1 MSQKRSLSFFNRK
14 KEKLIPKTQ
23 PPNQDLAMKIIE
35 KEIELEKNWDVV
47 VIHELMTLYSKII
60 ELYEQQ
66 NNPKYSDFQ
75 DRMHK
80 MLMKPEVISALQ
92 KVNCT
97 KGSKTERPMRSQP
110 VPPRASNPISQDSG
124 SKPKLSID
132 RILLNQSKTV
142 NSITSRRAQT
152 DATHKLTIKDLTD
165 NPDKPAVVRKVNCI
179 IERQS
184 STSRDTANRAVA
196 DFKSQ
201 ESGLERRK
209 ASRKLSQMARSMTMN
224 TSTSSCFSKAQ
235 FDTSLVIEENNAS
248 TKTSIFVEDHPVVDS
263 QMYEKKLEEI
273 MEKNYTERAMRIAEI
288 RVKYEN
294 QMSEMGGNGDIMD
307 LVVRQM
313 KVNMQEE
320 ISKISAG
327 FDLRRKEEIKA
338 LKEASGC

>member
-14 KEKLIPKTQ
+14 KEKLITRTQ

-35 KEIELEKNWDVV
+35 KEIELEKNWDIT
-47 VIHELMTLYSKII
+47 VIHDLMTLYSKII
-60 ELYEQQ
+60 EQYEQN

-80 MLMKPEVISALQ
+80 MLMKPQVVSALQ
-92 KVNCT
+92 HANCT
-97 KGSKTERPMRSQP
+97 KGSKTDRPARSQP
-110 VPPRASNPISQDSG
+110 VPPRVSNAPDQEPG
-124 SKPKLSID
+124 SRPKLTID
-132 RILLNQSKTV
+132 KILLNPSKTV
-142 NSITSRRAQT
+142 NSISHRKSLIEAR
-152 DATHKLTIKDLTD
+152 KIVPKDLTE

-184 STSRDTANRAVA
+184 STSRETAHKAVA

-224 TSTSSCFSKAQ
+224 TSTSSCLSRAH
-235 FDTSLVIEENNAS
+235 FDSSIISDENSASNKNNNFIEE
-248 TKTSIFVEDHPVVDS
+248 HPVNDYQS
-263 QMYEKKLEEI
+263 YEKKLEEI
-273 MEKNYTERAMRIAEI
+273 MEKNYTERALRIAEI

-294 QMSEMGGNGDIMD
+294 QMSEIGGTGNIMD

-320 ISKISAG
+320 INKVSLEFDSK
-327 FDLRRKEEIKA
+327 RKEQIKV
-338 LKEASGC
+338 LKENSGC

>member
-14 KEKLIPKTQ
+14 KEKLIPKSQ
-23 PPNQDLAMKIIE
+23 PPSQDFAMKIIE
-35 KEIELEKNWDVV
+35 KEIELEKNWDVE

-60 ELYEQQ
+60 EQYEQQ

-80 MLMKPEVISALQ
+80 MLMKPQVISALQ
-92 KVNCT
+92 KINCG
-97 KGSKTERPMRSQP
+97 KGSKTDRPMRSQP
-110 VPPRASNPISQDSG
+110 VPPRAPNPSDQDSG

-132 RILLNQSKTV
+132 RILLNPSKTV
-142 NSITSRRAQT
+142 NSISLKRAQT
-152 DATHKLTIKDLTD
+152 DAARKANTKDLPE
-165 NPDKPAVVRKVNCI
+165 NAEKPAIVRKVNCI

-184 STSRDTANRAVA
+184 STSRDTATRAVA

-235 FDTSLVIEENNAS
+235 FDTSLISEENNAS
-248 TKTSIFVEDHPVVDS
+248 TKTSIFIEEHPIVDS

-273 MEKNYTERAMRIAEI
+273 MEKNYTERAMRVAEI

-320 ISKISAG
+320 INKISAE
-327 FDLRRKEEIKA
+327 FDFRRKDEIKA
-338 LKEASGC
+338 LKLASGC